1 VRQVTKAAIDDAG
14 SPDPPTLGRRAEYAE
29 ATRRAVMEVARRLF
43 TERGYFATTVRDIA
57 DGSRVSPATVY
68 AVGGGKEVLLQAW
81 MQEWL
86 TGPAF
91 VDSYARL
98 YALDDAEAIIRMTAE
113 VVGKLRSDWGDIMR
127 VAVTTAPHHEE
138 VAGSLRLA
146 REQYQR
152 GFTNIANRLAEL
164 GALKSGLDAKEAAKI
179 LWFYFGFPAYNSAI
193 DDNGW
198 SYAHTEDWLYQAA
211 SASLLRAK

>member
-1 VRQVTKAAIDDAG
+1 VRQVTEAAIGDAG
-14 SPDPPTLGRRAEYAE
+14 SPAPAILGRRAEYAE
-29 ATRRAVMEVARRLF
+29 ATRRAVMEAARRLF

-57 DGSRVSPATVY
+57 DASRVSPATVY

-91 VDSYARL
+91 ADSYARL
-98 YALDDAEAIIRMTAE
+98 YALDDADAIIRMTAE
-113 VVGKLRSDWGDIMR
+113 VVGNLRIDWGDIMR

-138 VAGSLRLA
+138 VASSLLLA

-164 GALKSGLDAKEAAKI
+164 GALKRGLDAKEAAKI

-193 DDNGW
+193 DDNCW
-198 SYAHTEDWLYQAA
+198 SYAHTESWLYKAA
-211 SASLLRAK
+211 SASLLRV